1 MFTKKQ
7 SATIKNYIEVLFA
20 AMLVVFGI
28 SFLVWDKGN
37 HFSNMGATAFLLS
50 GVMIIIKAN
59 WEHKK
64 RKHREEESNQ

>member
-7 SATIKNYIEVLFA
+7 SATIKNYIEVFFA
-20 AMLVVFGI
+20 AMLIVFGI
-28 SFLVWDKGN
+28 SFLIWDKGN
-37 HFSNMGATAFLLS
+37 HFNNMGATAFLLS

-64 RKHREEESNQ
+64 RKHYKEENN

>member
-7 SATIKNYIEVLFA
+7 TATMKNYIEVFFA
-20 AMLVVFGI
+20 AILIVFSI
-28 SFLVWDKGN
+28 SFLLWDKGN
-37 HFSNMGATAFLLS
+37 QFSTMGASAFLLS

-64 RKHREEESNQ
+64 RKHQEEEDT